1 MAFTKITKNTNL
13 ANFLINVFFHK
24 KYQITIFIYL
34 YICIWFDVE
43 NIGCIWM
50 KLIYHPLYFVLLHYL
65 WQNKIRFLLWLSV
78 NLDDLY
84 FHALIKKKIK
94 NKQAY
99 LYPVPFLTQLQSHF
113 AYNFQHQ
120 SIYVSNS
127 TCKKTKQNK
136 TKSM

>member
-1 MAFTKITKNTNL
+1 MVHIFIWTKQTHNKIISNISGVHKMTKNTNL
-13 ANFLINVFFHK
+13 ANFLIKVFFHK

-65 WQNKIRFLLWLSV
+65 WQNKIRFLLWLTV

-84 FHALIKKKIK
+84 FHALIKKK
-94 NKQAY
+94 NKKQTSI
-99 LYPVPFLTQLQSHF
+99 PVSC
-113 AYNFQHQ
+113 
-120 SIYVSNS
+120 SIFDPIAI
-127 TCKKTKQNK
+127 TLCL
-136 TKSM
+136 